1 MKTFI
6 ALFRGINVGGHNI
19 LPMKNLVALLEELDL
34 RNVMTY
40 IQSGNVI
47 FQSQEKSTSRLA
59 GKISAEIEKR
69 FGFEPKILLL
79 EKKDLVRAVQGN
91 PFPEAASKPET
102 LCAIFLFTAPS
113 QPDLGKMTEIK
124 IKSERFALV
133 GKVFYLHAPDG
144 FGRSKLAANVERL
157 LGVET
162 TGRNWKTLCRLL
174 SIVNEYP

>member
-1 MKTFI
+1 VKSFI
-6 ALFRGINVGGHNI
+6 ALFRGINIGGHNI
-19 LPMKNLVALLEELDL
+19 LPMKELVTLLQELDL
-34 RNVMTY
+34 HNITTY

-47 FQSQEKSTSRLA
+47 FQSKAHLTAKLA
-59 GKISAEIEKR
+59 GHISSEIQKR
-69 FGFEPKILLL
+69 YGFEPKILLL

-113 QPDLGKMTEIK
+113 QPDLGKMAEIK